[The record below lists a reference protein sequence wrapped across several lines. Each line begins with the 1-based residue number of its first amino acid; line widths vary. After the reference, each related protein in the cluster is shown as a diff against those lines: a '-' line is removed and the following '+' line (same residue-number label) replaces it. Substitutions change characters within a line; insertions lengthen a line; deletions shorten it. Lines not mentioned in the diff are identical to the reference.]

1 MHLAVFELG
10 NPERGMR
17 GDFLHG
23 ISSYQELIY
32 KNYSID
38 QVERW
43 LASL

>member
-10 NPERGMR
+10 NPEQGMR
-17 GDFLHG
+17 GDFLYG
-23 ISSYQELIY
+23 ISSNQELIY

-43 LASL
+43 LASS